1 MRSVWILFNF
11 VENVAQ
17 AALLELKLA
26 YFRPASPYF
35 QKSLA
40 QWLHADKANTVE
52 AGERKLHFPQ

>member
-1 MRSVWILFNF
+1 MCGVWILFNF

-26 YFRPASPYF
+26 YFRPASPHF